1 MKEDG
6 YPWRN
11 KCTIYLSSIDNHAQ
25 RSNTGRYAIQ
35 NSLREESKSM
45 RERMKYGNNV
55 KSMQMRSQRVVRVL
69 AEATEDRVRSNL
81 CTNYKLNGQ
90 RSQFKKKNE
99 EK

>member
-1 MKEDG
+1 
-6 YPWRN
+6 
-11 KCTIYLSSIDNHAQ
+11 
-25 RSNTGRYAIQ
+25 
-35 NSLREESKSM
+35 M

>member
-1 MKEDG
+1 
-6 YPWRN
+6 
-11 KCTIYLSSIDNHAQ
+11 
-25 RSNTGRYAIQ
+25 
-35 NSLREESKSM
+35 M

-55 KSMQMRSQRVVRVL
+55 KAMQMRSQRVVRVL

-81 CTNYKLNGQ
+81 YTNYKWNGQ